1 MKTKA
6 YLMVSTVIFAIVAVA
21 HLIRFMMGWPAIL
34 GTWDVPLSA
43 SLVAVL
49 VSASVAIWGIAL
61 MRRT

>member
-1 MKTKA
+1 LKTKA

>member
-1 MKTKA
+1 
-6 YLMVSTVIFAIVAVA
+6 MVSTVIFAIVAVA